1 MHGVGTLARFQVGTN
16 DRLGLARKNLSL
28 RGMQHRLRKLLHRLR
43 LSPEHL
49 QAGQVG
55 KWLGRHGVNPDLWSF
70 RRGPV
75 ARAMVAGLLP
85 ATSPLLGLHHILA
98 VVLAVFLRANVPTA
112 IVVQAAN
119 NPFTIP
125 IYYTAAYH
133 LGEIILG
140 RPIKYEGSLPEK
152 MKRLD
157 AADGARAKLRMLAG
171 DLANVAVPLT
181 VGCTVIGVVVSLA
194 GYGLIYILWPAEEK
208 KSKDD

>member
-1 MHGVGTLARFQVGTN
+1 MEHRFRN
-16 DRLGLARKNLSL
+16 
-28 RGMQHRLRKLLHRLR
+28 LLHRLR

-49 QAGQVG
+49 QAGKVG

-98 VVLAVFLRANVPTA
+98 VVFAVFLRANVPTA
-112 IVVQAAN
+112 IVVQMAN

-133 LGEIILG
+133 VGEIILG
-140 RPIKYEGSLPEK
+140 RPIKYEGGLPEK
-152 MKRLD
+152 MKKLD

-194 GYGLIYILWPAEEK
+194 GYGLIFLLWPAEDPK
-208 KSKDD
+208 PKGN

>member
-1 MHGVGTLARFQVGTN
+1 
-16 DRLGLARKNLSL
+16 
-28 RGMQHRLRKLLHRLR
+28 MQQRLRKLLHRLR

-49 QAGQVG
+49 KAGQVG

-98 VVLAVFLRANVPTA
+98 VVFAVFLRANVPTA
-112 IVVQAAN
+112 IVVQMAN

-133 LGEIILG
+133 VGEIILG
-140 RPIKYEGSLPEK
+140 RPIKYEGGLPEK
-152 MKRLD
+152 MRRLD

-194 GYGLIYILWPAEEK
+194 GYGMVYILWPAEEK
-208 KSKDD
+208 KTEEI

>member
-1 MHGVGTLARFQVGTN
+1 MQHRFRN
-16 DRLGLARKNLSL
+16 WLHRLGL
-28 RGMQHRLRKLLHRLR
+28 
-43 LSPEHL
+43 SPERL
-49 QAGQVG
+49 QAGKVG

-98 VVLAVFLRANVPTA
+98 VVFAVFLRANVPTA
-112 IVVQAAN
+112 IVVQMAN

-133 LGEIILG
+133 VGEIIMG
-140 RPIKYEGSLPEK
+140 RPIKYEGGLPEK

-157 AADGARAKLRMLAG
+157 QAEGTRAKLRMLAG
-171 DLANVAVPLT
+171 DLGNVVVPLT

-194 GYGLIYILWPAEEK
+194 GYGLIYLLWPSGEETPRR
-208 KSKDD
+208 D